1 VANIVGKMVVSGALA
16 ATLAAA
22 LPSSAVAVYPQSSG
36 PPVYVDP
43 YNAML
48 GGATM
53 PPSTQTVA
61 VDATFSGPPVYV
73 DPYNVILGGA
83 TVPSSAQ
90 TVAVDDQYNSD
101 AFAPGYRAPRLWEGP
116 ISFDK

>member
-1 VANIVGKMVVSGALA
+1 VANIVGKTVVSGALA
-16 ATLAAA
+16 ATLAA
-22 LPSSAVAVYPQSSG
+22 LMPSSAVAVYPQFSG

-48 GGATM
+48 GGAT
-53 PPSTQTVA
+53 PTSIQTVA

-90 TVAVDDQYNSD
+90 TVAVDDLYNSY